1 MRARCSILLYFIL
14 LLALPARAPGRDLPN
29 VLLIT
34 VDTFRHDRLG
44 CAGYG
49 RDTTPNLDRIA
60 SEGVLFT
67 QAISSSSWT
76 TPGLMS
82 VLTGLYA
89 PTHGV
94 DARDRSLWAGAP
106 TLPRLLKPLGYA
118 SPDICYLTV
127 IPNFAGLGFD
137 AYARRDSLLTSGDEV
152 LFQCLEDYRD
162 RRFFIYYHYRDL
174 HLPYNPAPPYDRL
187 FAPEGFDWTKL
198 PEAKRRAVTEDVMI
212 PFGHVTFEEGD
223 RGWIA
228 GLYDGEVRQMDERF
242 FGRLEESLVRLG
254 LKERTF
260 LIVTADHGEELL
272 DHGFVGHA
280 STSLK
285 GTSYDEVIRVPL
297 ILRYPGGLAGGRRAP
312 EQVQNI
318 DVAPTVLDLL
328 RAEVPEALQ
337 GRSLLPL
344 IRGEAG
350 WRERPAFCETTP
362 GGYQAPPEMLRTR
375 VRSMR
380 TPEWKFI
387 RTVGPS
393 VDEAE
398 LYHLKEDPGERRNVA
413 AEYPEVARQMRGEL
427 ERWVEKAEEG
437 KRQEATGNRPSPTP
451 KPGERPLA
459 PPPSPVRTGEGGG
472 MGVGEGLPHASSP
485 PTIHRIVPPHC
496 LTPHNPQSAIRN
508 PQSEE
513 LILILSPAEGETLRF
528 EAAQGTIAPRWA
540 GDSTAA
546 YAAEYS
552 VGEGTHHLEGEIPVQ
567 GSAPRYGP
575 FGETMWNTLALYNPW
590 RFRVRRSGDPKGWSA
605 WRTFFV
611 APFGKASPPSPA
623 AEAAGA
629 LLRRGYGKIAAVG
642 VAVLIGAGLP
652 AYLFFRR
659 RGRR

>member
-1 MRARCSILLYFIL
+1 MCVRCSILLYFIL
-14 LLALPARAPGRDLPN
+14 SLALPARAPGDDLPN

-67 QAISSSSWT
+67 QAVSSSSWT

-94 DARDRSLWAGAP
+94 DARDKSLRVDAP
-106 TLPRLLKPLGYA
+106 TLPRLLKPLGYV
-118 SPDICYLTV
+118 SPDICYLTA

-137 AYARRDSLLTSGDEV
+137 AYARRDSLLKNGDEV

-174 HLPYNPAPPYDRL
+174 HLPYSPAPPYDRM
-187 FAPEGFDWTKL
+187 FTPEGFDPARL
-198 PEAKRRAVTEDVMI
+198 PEAKRRAVMEDVMI
-212 PFGHVTFEEGD
+212 PFGQVTFEEGD
-223 RGWIA
+223 REWIA

-242 FGRLEESLVRLG
+242 FGRIEETLVRMG
-254 LKERTF
+254 LKERTL

-285 GTSYDEVIRVPL
+285 GTSYDEVIRIPL
-297 ILRYPGGLAGGRRAP
+297 ILRYPGGLPGGRRVA
-312 EQVQNI
+312 EQAQNI
-318 DVAPTVLDLL
+318 DIAPTVLDLL
-328 RAEVPEALQ
+328 GAEVPEALQ
-337 GRSLLPL
+337 GQSLLPL
-344 IRGEAG
+344 IRGESG
-350 WRERPAFCETTP
+350 WGERPAFCETTP
-362 GGYQAPPEMLRTR
+362 GGYQAPPEMLKTR

-398 LYHLKEDPGERRNVA
+398 LYHLKEDRGERRNVV
-413 AEYPEVARQMRGEL
+413 AEYPDVARRMRREL
-427 ERWVEKAEEG
+427 DKWIETADGSPSIRPYRATRDERIAVSPSSGQRPRIEGQKAEA
-437 KRQEATGNRPSPTP
+437 EALNP
-451 KPGERPLA
+451 KSE
-459 PPPSPVRTGEGGG
+459 
-472 MGVGEGLPHASSP
+472 
-485 PTIHRIVPPHC
+485 
-496 LTPHNPQSAIRN
+496 IRN
-508 PQSEE
+508 LKSEDS
-513 LILILSPAEGETLRF
+513 IPILSPAEGETLRF
-528 EAAQGTIAPRWA
+528 EAVQGAIAPRWR

-546 YAAEYS
+546 YVAEYS
-552 VGEGTHHLEGEIPVQ
+552 VGEGAHHLEGEIPVQ

-590 RFRVRRSGDPKGWSA
+590 RFRVRRADDPKGWSA

-611 APFGKASPPSPA
+611 APLSRASPSSPA
-623 AEAAGA
+623 AGAPGA
-629 LLRRGYGKIAAVG
+629 LLRVGYGKVAAVG
-642 VAVLIGAGLP
+642 VCVAVLIGAGLP
-652 AYLFFRR
+652 AYLFFRG

>member
-1 MRARCSILLYFIL
+1 MRVRCSIFLYFIL
-14 LLALPARAPGRDLPN
+14 LLALPARALGRDLPN

-34 VDTFRHDRLG
+34 VDTFRHDRLS

-49 RDTTPNLDRIA
+49 RETTPNLDRIA

-94 DARDRSLWAGAP
+94 DARDRSLRPDAP

-152 LFQCLEDYRD
+152 LFRCLEDYRGQ
-162 RRFFIYYHYRDL
+162 RFFIYYHYRDL

-187 FAPEGFDWTKL
+187 FAPEGFDPAKL
-198 PEAKRRAVTEDVMI
+198 PDVKRRAVTEDVMI

-223 RGWIA
+223 REWIT

-242 FGRLEESLVRLG
+242 FGRLEETLVRLG
-254 LKERTF
+254 LKERTL

-285 GTSYDEVIRVPL
+285 GTSYDEVIRIPL
-297 ILRYPGGLAGGRRAP
+297 ILRYPGGLAGGRQVT

-328 RAEVPEALQ
+328 RAEAPEALQ
-337 GRSLLPL
+337 GQSLLPL

-362 GGYQAPPEMLRTR
+362 GGYQAPPEMLKTR

-387 RTVGPS
+387 RTTGPS
-393 VDEAE
+393 GDEVE
-398 LYHLKEDPGERRNVA
+398 LYHLKEDPGERRSVV
-413 AEYPEVARQMRGEL
+413 AEYPDVAREMRAEL
-427 ERWVEKAEEG
+427 ERWVEKAG
-437 KRQEATGNRPSPTP
+437 PHSP
-451 KPGERPLA
+451 A
-459 PPPSPVRTGEGGG
+459 PSPVNGR
-472 MGVGEGLPHASSP
+472 GVASAASRGEGLKSTTQDSGLVVAPV
-485 PTIHRIVPPHC
+485 R
-496 LTPHNPQSAIRN
+496 
-508 PQSEE
+508 
-513 LILILSPAEGETLRF
+513 ILSPAEGETLRF
-528 EAAQGTIAPRWA
+528 ETAQGTIAPRWT

-552 VGEGTHHLEGEIPVQ
+552 VGEGAHHLEGEIPAQ

-575 FGETMWNTLALYNPW
+575 FGETMWNTLAFYNPW

-611 APFGKASPPSPA
+611 APLSKASPPSPA
-623 AEAAGA
+623 AEVTVA
-629 LLRRGYGKIAAVG
+629 LLRRGYGRVAAVG

>member
-1 MRARCSILLYFIL
+1 MRVRCSILLYFIL

-49 RDTTPNLDRIA
+49 RDITPNLDRIA

-94 DARDRSLWAGAP
+94 DARDKSLRADAP
-106 TLPRLLKPLGYA
+106 TLPRLLRPLGYV

-127 IPNFAGLGFD
+127 IPNFSGLGFD
-137 AYARRDSLLTSGDEV
+137 AYARRDSLLTNGDEV
-152 LFQCLEDYRD
+152 LFQCLEDCREQ
-162 RRFFIYYHYRDL
+162 RFFIYYHYRDL
-174 HLPYNPAPPYDRL
+174 HLPYSPAPPYDRM
-187 FAPEGFDWTKL
+187 FTPEGFDPARL
-198 PEAKRRAVTEDVMI
+198 PEAKRRAVMEDVMI
-212 PFGHVTFEEGD
+212 PFGQVTFEEGD
-223 RGWIA
+223 RGWIN

-242 FGRLEESLVRLG
+242 FGRLEETLVRLG
-254 LKERTF
+254 LKERTL

-285 GTSYDEVIRVPL
+285 GTSYDEVIRIPL
-297 ILRYPGGLAGGRRAP
+297 ILRYPGGLPAGRRVT

-328 RAEVPEALQ
+328 GAEAPEALQ
-337 GRSLLPL
+337 GQSLLPL

-350 WRERPAFCETTP
+350 WQERPAFCETTP
-362 GGYQAPPEMLRTR
+362 GGYQAPPEMLKTR
-375 VRSMR
+375 VRAMR

-387 RTVGPS
+387 RTAGPS

-398 LYHLKEDPGERRNVA
+398 LYHLKEDRGERRNVV
-413 AEYPEVARQMRGEL
+413 AEYPDVARQMRGEL
-427 ERWVEKAEEG
+427 EGWVEKAEGSPSIRPYGATRDERTAVAPSSGQRPRIEG
-437 KRQEATGNRPSPTP
+437 QKAEIEESLNP
-451 KPGERPLA
+451 KPE
-459 PPPSPVRTGEGGG
+459 T
-472 MGVGEGLPHASSP
+472 
-485 PTIHRIVPPHC
+485 
-496 LTPHNPQSAIRN
+496 RN
-508 PQSEE
+508 PKPVES
-513 LILILSPAEGETLRF
+513 ILILSPAEGETLRF
-528 EAAQGTIAPRWA
+528 EAAQGTIAPRWT

-552 VGEGTHHLEGEIPVQ
+552 VGEGSHHLEGEIPVQ

-590 RFRVRRSGDPKGWSA
+590 RFRVRRADDPKGWSA
-605 WRTFFV
+605 WRTFSV
-611 APFGKASPPSPA
+611 APLGRAPSRSPA
-623 AEAAGA
+623 AGA
-629 LLRRGYGKIAAVG
+629 TGVLLRLGYGKAAAVGAG